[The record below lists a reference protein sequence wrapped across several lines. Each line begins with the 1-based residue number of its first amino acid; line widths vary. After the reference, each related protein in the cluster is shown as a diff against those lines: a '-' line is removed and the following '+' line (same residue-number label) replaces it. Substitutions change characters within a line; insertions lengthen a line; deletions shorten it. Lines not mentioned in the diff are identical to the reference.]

1 MCTGVLVLLCFF
13 VLVVRLGLM
22 HIVKRKVENACRMSL
37 LIAQKIFFV
46 CERHSACL
54 VGCSSMAL

>member
-1 MCTGVLVLLCFF
+1 MCTGVFVLLCCF

-37 LIAQKIFFV
+37 LIAQKIFYV
-46 CERHSACL
+46 
-54 VGCSSMAL
+54 